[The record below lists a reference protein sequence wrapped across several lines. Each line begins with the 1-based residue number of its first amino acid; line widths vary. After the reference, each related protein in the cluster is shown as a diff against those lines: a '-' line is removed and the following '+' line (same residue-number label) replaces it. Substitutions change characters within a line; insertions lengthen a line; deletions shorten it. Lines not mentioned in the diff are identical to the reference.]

1 MAKNSARVS
10 GNVWGLD
17 SETAY
22 VKWQCNEEEMN
33 KVRKNGN
40 KEAKWRGRKGNVE
53 AWSAELFFQSFGHG
67 VYKLT
72 GFTPSAAVKNARHS
86 SGHG

>member
-1 MAKNSARVS
+1 VAKNSARVS

-40 KEAKWRGRKGNVE
+40 KEAKWRGRKGRDRE
-53 AWSAELFFQSFGHG
+53 
-67 VYKLT
+67 
-72 GFTPSAAVKNARHS
+72 
-86 SGHG
+86 